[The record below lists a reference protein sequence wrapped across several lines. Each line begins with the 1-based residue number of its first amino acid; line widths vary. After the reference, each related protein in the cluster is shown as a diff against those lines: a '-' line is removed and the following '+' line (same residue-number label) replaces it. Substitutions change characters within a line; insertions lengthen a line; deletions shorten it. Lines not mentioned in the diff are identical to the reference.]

1 MQTSAK
7 FCRCSPFLSSSL
19 EFFLIQIRFFPY
31 FIFYRRVD
39 GRKMFVGGWSTDFI
53 PFPFLSF
60 AKRKER
66 ESHWMVLAREFSIS
80 DSANPLYL
88 KLGNSAT
95 LPNNS
100 PSRSFILTGVPRL
113 LPSPLLSFDPRRCPN
128 SFTFLL
134 SFLSAETG
142 KRNKERRREVIVV
155 VTKRIKHER
164 KVLFNEARVEI
175 LRGGEGMKFKVGGN
189 SQSLKI

>member
-53 PFPFLSF
+53 SFPFLSF

-88 KLGNSAT
+88 KLGNFAT

-113 LPSPLLSFDPRRCPN
+113 LPFPLLSFDPRRCPN

-134 SFLSAETG
+134 SFLPAETG
-142 KRNKERRREVIVV
+142 KRKKERRREVIVV

-175 LRGGEGMKFKVGGN
+175 LRGGEFKVGGN

>member
-7 FCRCSPFLSSSL
+7 FCRCSPFFSSSL

-88 KLGNSAT
+88 KLGNFPT

-134 SFLSAETG
+134 SFLPAETG

-175 LRGGEGMKFKVGGN
+175 LRGGEFKVGGN

>member
-53 PFPFLSF
+53 SFSFLSF

-128 SFTFLL
+128 SLTFLL
-134 SFLSAETG
+134 SFLPAETG

-175 LRGGEGMKFKVGGN
+175 LRGGEFKVGGN

>member
-88 KLGNSAT
+88 KLGNFPT

-128 SFTFLL
+128 SLTFLL
-134 SFLSAETG
+134 SFLPAETG

-155 VTKRIKHER
+155 VTKRIKHKR

-175 LRGGEGMKFKVGGN
+175 LRGGEFKVGGN

>member
-1 MQTSAK
+1 MVDRFYS
-7 FCRCSPFLSSSL
+7 LS
-19 EFFLIQIRFFPY
+19 
-31 FIFYRRVD
+31 
-39 GRKMFVGGWSTDFI
+39 
-53 PFPFLSF
+53 FPFF
-60 AKRKER
+60 REGK

-113 LPSPLLSFDPRRCPN
+113 LPFPLLSFDPRRCPN

-134 SFLSAETG
+134 SFLPAETG

>member
-128 SFTFLL
+128 SFLL
-134 SFLSAETG
+134 SFLPAETG
-142 KRNKERRREVIVV
+142 KRKKERRREVIVV

-175 LRGGEGMKFKVGGN
+175 LRGGEFKVGGN